1 MYLGNTFLF
10 NGYLI
15 STFSLIVVVVVVI
28 LYYIASKRIR
38 IPSANSLLK
47 GLTKLSV
54 FSYKASPLK
63 RYTNRRL
70 DSNDF
75 LLKKRTNIA
84 VH

>member
-15 STFSLIVVVVVVI
+15 SSFSLIVVVVVVVVI
-28 LYYIASKRIR
+28 LYYIVSKRIR

-63 RYTNRRL
+63 KVYKQA
-70 DSNDF
+70 S
-75 LLKKRTNIA
+75 
-84 VH
+84 

>member
-15 STFSLIVVVVVVI
+15 SSFSLIVVVVVVVVVI
-28 LYYIASKRIR
+28 LYYIVSKRIR

-63 RYTNRRL
+63 KVYKQA
-70 DSNDF
+70 S
-75 LLKKRTNIA
+75 
-84 VH
+84 